1 MRSWGFI
8 EVVGYIPAVAAADA
22 MVKAAG
28 VTLAGCEVIGGGYV
42 TVAVTGEIGAIRTA
56 VDAGRPPPSRR
67 AAALRPRHQPPR
79 RCGQGGGLNFG
90 RQGIR
95 RSTNGLLR
103 IYRSRGPG
111 APPLRRLT
119 PP

>member
-22 MVKAAG
+22 MVKAAD

-56 VDAGRPPPSRR
+56 AAKQAGQLHCAHVIARPAEG
-67 AAALRPRHQPPR
+67 AAKVV
-79 RCGQGGGLNFG
+79 GLKL
-90 RQGIR
+90 
-95 RSTNGLLR
+95 SDDKE
-103 IYRSRGPG
+103 
-111 APPLRRLT
+111 
-119 PP
+119 

>member
-22 MVKAAG
+22 MVKAAD

-56 VDAGRPPPSRR
+56 ERPPPSRR
-67 AAALRPRHQPPR
+67 ASCTAPTSSPAPPRVRPRWW
-79 RCGQGGGLNFG
+79 
-90 RQGIR
+90 
-95 RSTNGLLR
+95 
-103 IYRSRGPG
+103 
-111 APPLRRLT
+111 A
-119 PP
+119 